1 MSELPTPISD
11 QDKLLSNI
19 AIGTPNIEDLI
30 PNSRQEVYLK
40 YIALNGTQGTY
51 ESPVSIENGG
61 TGATTSEE
69 ARQNLGINLP
79 LPIENGGTGGT
90 TAGKAR
96 ENLDLMHRAWLYENS
111 SGTTG
116 TITLYDSAF
125 NYKFIEIF
133 FRTGVYFRG
142 SVMLQMDGEQIISG
156 MNFINPTSGVAYC
169 DARTIIINGT
179 SITNGDT
186 GHFGIENDKTYSSS
200 DNSIYITRVIGYS
213 YYY

>member
-19 AIGTPNIEDLI
+19 AIGTPDIEDLI

-61 TGATTSEE
+61 TGAKTSEE

-90 TAGKAR
+90 TETAAR
-96 ENLDLMHRAWLYENS
+96 KNLNVYQMVVLYSNGIGT
-111 SGTTG
+111 SGTV
-116 TITLYDSAF
+116 TLNDSVH
-125 NYKFIEIF
+125 NYQYIEIF
-133 FRTGVYFRG
+133 YRSGNYYYDSVRIAFGSEMKYSNLSVVNPNNGNVYI
-142 SVMLQMDGEQIISG
+142 D
-156 MNFINPTSGVAYC
+156 T
-169 DARTIIINGT
+169 RTICISGT
-179 SITNGDT
+179 SITNSNT
-186 GHFGIENDKTYSSS
+186 GQCGIENGSSYS
-200 DNSIYITRVIGYS
+200 NTENHIAINRVMGYKF
-213 YYY
+213 